1 LFTEF
6 AIGFI
11 FGWLMTLLAFFI
23 GTKMNYSEK
32 PNSSKPIQFPKLRKT
47 EPVIYEPKKDEEE
60 EKANH
65 FYQ

>member
-1 LFTEF
+1 
-6 AIGFI
+6 
-11 FGWLMTLLAFFI
+11 MTLLAFFI
-23 GTKMNYSEK
+23 GKKMNYSEK
-32 PNSSKPIQFPKLRKT
+32 PNNSKPIQFPKLRKT